1 MYTHIVHTK
10 QAEIVTGLLT
20 CRDHD
25 WWEGLG
31 SDLFPLSGSRGE
43 WGALSLASTHKMTP
57 DLCPS
62 PW

>member
-1 MYTHIVHTK
+1 MI
-10 QAEIVTGLLT
+10 GLLLA
-20 CRDHD
+20 CWDQD

-31 SDLFPLSGSRGE
+31 SDPFPLSGSRGE

-62 PW
+62 P